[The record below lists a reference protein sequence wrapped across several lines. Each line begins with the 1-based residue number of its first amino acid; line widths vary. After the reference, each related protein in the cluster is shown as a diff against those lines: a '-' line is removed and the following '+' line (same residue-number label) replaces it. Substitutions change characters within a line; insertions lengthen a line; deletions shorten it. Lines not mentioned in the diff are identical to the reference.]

1 MTATNLK
8 HEFAYADL
16 RDWIDEADRLGE
28 IKRLTGINW
37 QREIGMV
44 GAMLQRADPSPC
56 AIFDD
61 IPGIKPGFRVLVN
74 FFGGKRAN
82 VTLGF
87 PAGLSK
93 TELSD
98 AFLKV
103 YKNPANK
110 PIKHV
115 IVDDGPVF
123 ENIITGDAVDITTF
137 PAPQWHAEDGGRY
150 IGTGC
155 YSVTRDPD
163 DGWLNQGTYRV
174 MVHDEKSVGIY
185 ISPGKHG
192 RMHRDK
198 YAARGEKMPMAI
210 VLGGNPMQ
218 FLLTGNEVPF
228 GVSEYDVLGG
238 LYKAPLE
245 CVRGKV
251 TGLPFPKNAEI
262 VLEGWIDPN
271 ELREEGPLGEWTG
284 YYASGARPEPVM
296 RVEAIYHRDDPIILG
311 SVHELGPSEYARY
324 RAITRSALLKEALQA
339 AGLPDITGVWA
350 HEVGGARM
358 FVGRRHQAALCR
370 PRTAGRAC
378 RLPMPGRRL
387 CGQIRRGGRR
397 RHRRVGSRRADVGDA
412 DTLRPG
418 DLDRHRQQC
427 LVDAARPAH
436 SAGEAR
442 AWRLHQQPRHH
453 RCLPAVPLARQ
464 VSQSEHAAARGHQRD
479 PGPLR
484 LGARGLAQGAVRTP
498 GFDGICVRR
507 GQERARKGCQTAPV
521 ALSSRTAWGM
531 V

>member
-1 MTATNLK
+1 MPATNLK
-8 HEFAYADL
+8 HEFAYTDL
-16 RDWIDEADRLGE
+16 RDWIEEADRLGE

-56 AIFDD
+56 AIFDE
-61 IPGIKPGFRVLVN
+61 IPGIKPGFRVVVN

-123 ENIITGDAVDITTF
+123 ENIITGDAVDITKF
-137 PAPQWHAEDGGRY
+137 PAPQWHADDGGRY

-271 ELREEGPLGEWTG
+271 ESREEGPLGEWTG

-358 FVGRRHQAALCR
+358 FVAVAIKQRY
-370 PRTAGRAC
+370 AG
-378 RLPMPGRRL
+378 
-387 CGQIRRGGRR
+387 
-397 RHRRVGSRRADVGDA
+397 H
-412 DTLRPG
+412 
-418 DLDRHRQQC
+418 
-427 LVDAARPAH
+427 
-436 SAGEAR
+436 
-442 AWRLHQQPRHH
+442 
-453 RCLPAVPLARQ
+453 ARQ
-464 VSQSEHAAARGHQRD
+464 VGHVACQCQVGAYAGKYVVVVDDDIDVSDLDELMWAMLTRSDPATSIDIVNNAWSTPLDPRIPPEKRERGDFTNSRAIIDACRPFHWRD
-479 PGPLR
+479 KFPKVNMPPREVVNETRDRFGWVLEDW
-484 LGARGLAQGAVRTP
+484 L
-498 GFDGICVRR
+498 
-507 GQERARKGCQTAPV
+507 KG
-521 ALSSRTAWGM
+521 R
-531 V
+531 

>member
-1 MTATNLK
+1 MQAGNLK
-8 HEFAYADL
+8 HDFAYSDL
-16 RDWIDEADRLGE
+16 RDWIVEADRLGE
-28 IKRLTGINW
+28 IKRLTGITW

-56 AIFDD
+56 AIFDE
-61 IPGIKPGFRVLVN
+61 IPGVKPGFRVLVN

-93 TELSD
+93 VELSD

-103 YKNPANK
+103 YKDPANK

-123 ENIITGDAVDITTF
+123 ENIITGDAVDITMF

-174 MVHDEKSVGIY
+174 MVHDQKSVGIY

-238 LYKAPLE
+238 LYKKPIE
-245 CVRGKV
+245 CVRGKI

-262 VLEGWIDPN
+262 VLEGWIDPQ
-271 ELREEGPLGEWTG
+271 EFREEGPLGEWTG

-296 RVEAIYHRDDPIILG
+296 RVEAIYHRNDPIILG

-324 RAITRSALLKEALQA
+324 RAITRSALLKEALQT
-339 AGLPDITGVWA
+339 AGIPDVTGVWA

-358 FVGRRHQAALCR
+358 FVAVAIKQRYAGHARQAGHVACQCQVGAYAGKYVVVVDDDIDVSDLDELMWAMLTRSDPATSIDFVNNAWSTPLDPRIPPEKRERGDYTNSRAIIDACR
-370 PRTAGRAC
+370 PFHWRDKF
-378 RLPMPGRRL
+378 PKVNMPPREVINETRERFGW
-387 CGQIRRGGRR
+387 I
-397 RHRRVGSRRADVGDA
+397 
-412 DTLRPG
+412 
-418 DLDRHRQQC
+418 LDEW
-427 LVDAARPAH
+427 LK
-436 SAGEAR
+436 
-442 AWRLHQQPRHH
+442 
-453 RCLPAVPLARQ
+453 
-464 VSQSEHAAARGHQRD
+464 
-479 PGPLR
+479 
-484 LGARGLAQGAVRTP
+484 
-498 GFDGICVRR
+498 
-507 GQERARKGCQTAPV
+507 ER
-521 ALSSRTAWGM
+521 
-531 V
+531 

>member
-1 MTATNLK
+1 MQAGNLK
-8 HEFAYADL
+8 HDFAYSDL
-16 RDWIDEADRLGE
+16 RDWVVEADRLGE
-28 IKRLTGINW
+28 IKRLTGITW

-56 AIFDD
+56 AIFDE
-61 IPGIKPGFRVLVN
+61 IPGVKPGFRVLVN

-93 TELSD
+93 VELSD

-103 YKNPANK
+103 YKDPANK

-123 ENIITGDAVDITTF
+123 ENVITGDAVDITMF

-174 MVHDEKSVGIY
+174 MVHDQKSVGIY

-238 LYKAPLE
+238 LYKKPIE
-245 CVRGKV
+245 CVRGKI

-262 VLEGWIDPN
+262 VLEGWIDPQ
-271 ELREEGPLGEWTG
+271 EFREEGPLGEWTG

-296 RVEAIYHRDDPIILG
+296 RVEAIYHRNDPIILG

-324 RAITRSALLKEALQA
+324 RAITRSALLKEALQT
-339 AGLPDITGVWA
+339 AGIPDVTGVWA

-358 FVGRRHQAALCR
+358 FVAVAIKQRYAGHARQAGHVACQCQVGAYAGKYVVVVDDDIDVSDLDELMWAMLTRSDPATSIDFVNNAWSTPLDPRIPPEKRERGDYTNSRAIIDACR
-370 PRTAGRAC
+370 PFHWRDKF
-378 RLPMPGRRL
+378 PKVNMPPREVINETRERFGW
-387 CGQIRRGGRR
+387 I
-397 RHRRVGSRRADVGDA
+397 
-412 DTLRPG
+412 
-418 DLDRHRQQC
+418 LDEW
-427 LVDAARPAH
+427 LK
-436 SAGEAR
+436 
-442 AWRLHQQPRHH
+442 
-453 RCLPAVPLARQ
+453 
-464 VSQSEHAAARGHQRD
+464 
-479 PGPLR
+479 
-484 LGARGLAQGAVRTP
+484 
-498 GFDGICVRR
+498 
-507 GQERARKGCQTAPV
+507 ER
-521 ALSSRTAWGM
+521 
-531 V
+531 

>member
-1 MTATNLK
+1 MHAPNLK
-8 HEFAYADL
+8 HHFAYSDL
-16 RDWIDEADRLGE
+16 RDWIAEADRLGE
-28 IKRLTGINW
+28 IKRLTGITW
-37 QREIGMV
+37 EREIGMV

-56 AIFDD
+56 AIFDE
-61 IPGIKPGFRVLVN
+61 IPGVKSGFRVLVN

-82 VTLGF
+82 ITLGF

-93 TELSD
+93 VELSD
-98 AFLKV
+98 AFLKA
-103 YKNPANK
+103 YKDPANK

-123 ENIITGDAVDITTF
+123 ENVITGDAVDITMF
-137 PAPQWHAEDGGRY
+137 PAPQWHADDGGRY

-174 MVHDEKSVGIY
+174 MVHDRKSVGIY

-238 LYKAPLE
+238 LYKKPIE
-245 CVRGKV
+245 CVRGKI

-262 VLEGWIDPN
+262 VLEGWIDPQ
-271 ELREEGPLGEWTG
+271 EFREEGPLGEWTG

-296 RVEAIYHRDDPIILG
+296 RVEAIYHRNDPIILG

-324 RAITRSALLKEALQA
+324 RAIARSALLKEALQT
-339 AGLPDITGVWA
+339 AGIPDVTSVWA

-358 FVGRRHQAALCR
+358 FVAIAIKQRYAGHARQAGHVACQCQVGAYAGKYVVVVDDDIDVSDLDELMWAMLTRSDPATSIDFVNNAWSTPLDPRIPPEKRERGDFTNSRAIIDACR
-370 PRTAGRAC
+370 PFHWRDKF
-378 RLPMPGRRL
+378 PKVNMPPREVINETRERFGWIL
-387 CGQIRRGGRR
+387 
-397 RHRRVGSRRADVGDA
+397 DEW
-412 DTLRPG
+412 LR
-418 DLDRHRQQC
+418 
-427 LVDAARPAH
+427 
-436 SAGEAR
+436 
-442 AWRLHQQPRHH
+442 
-453 RCLPAVPLARQ
+453 
-464 VSQSEHAAARGHQRD
+464 
-479 PGPLR
+479 
-484 LGARGLAQGAVRTP
+484 
-498 GFDGICVRR
+498 
-507 GQERARKGCQTAPV
+507 ER
-521 ALSSRTAWGM
+521 
-531 V
+531 

>member
-1 MTATNLK
+1 MHAPNLK
-8 HEFAYADL
+8 HHFAYSDL
-16 RDWIDEADRLGE
+16 RDWIVEADRLGE
-28 IKRLTGINW
+28 IKRLTGISW

-56 AIFDD
+56 AIFDE
-61 IPGIKPGFRVLVN
+61 IPGVKPGFRVLVN

-82 VTLGF
+82 ITLGF

-93 TELSD
+93 VELSD

-103 YKNPANK
+103 YKDPANK

-123 ENIITGDAVDITTF
+123 ENVITGDAVDITMF
-137 PAPQWHAEDGGRY
+137 PAPQWHADDGGRY

-174 MVHDEKSVGIY
+174 MVHDQKSVGIY

-238 LYKAPLE
+238 LYEKPIE
-245 CVRGKV
+245 CVRGKI

-262 VLEGWIDPN
+262 VLEGWIDPR
-271 ELREEGPLGEWTG
+271 EVREEGPLGEWTG

-296 RVEAIYHRDDPIILG
+296 RVEAIYHRNDPIILG

-324 RAITRSALLKEALQA
+324 RAIARSALLKEALQT
-339 AGLPDITGVWA
+339 AGIPDITSVWA

-358 FVGRRHQAALCR
+358 FVAIAIKQRY
-370 PRTAGRAC
+370 AG
-378 RLPMPGRRL
+378 
-387 CGQIRRGGRR
+387 
-397 RHRRVGSRRADVGDA
+397 H
-412 DTLRPG
+412 
-418 DLDRHRQQC
+418 
-427 LVDAARPAH
+427 
-436 SAGEAR
+436 
-442 AWRLHQQPRHH
+442 
-453 RCLPAVPLARQ
+453 ARQ
-464 VSQSEHAAARGHQRD
+464 VGHVACQCQVGAYAGKYVVVVDDDIDVSDLDELMWAMLTRSDPATSIDFVNNAWSTPLDPRIPPEKRERGDFTNSRAIIDACRPFHWRD
-479 PGPLR
+479 KFPKVNMPPREVINETRERFGWILDEWLR
-484 LGARGLAQGAVRTP
+484 
-498 GFDGICVRR
+498 
-507 GQERARKGCQTAPV
+507 ER
-521 ALSSRTAWGM
+521 
-531 V
+531 

>member
-271 ELREEGPLGEWTG
+271 ESREEGPLGEWTG
-284 YYASGARPEPVM
+284 YYASGARAEPVM
-296 RVEAIYHRDDPIILG
+296 RVEAIYHRNDPIILG

-358 FVGRRHQAALCR
+358 FVAVAIKQRY
-370 PRTAGRAC
+370 AG
-378 RLPMPGRRL
+378 
-387 CGQIRRGGRR
+387 
-397 RHRRVGSRRADVGDA
+397 H
-412 DTLRPG
+412 
-418 DLDRHRQQC
+418 
-427 LVDAARPAH
+427 
-436 SAGEAR
+436 
-442 AWRLHQQPRHH
+442 
-453 RCLPAVPLARQ
+453 ARQ
-464 VSQSEHAAARGHQRD
+464 VGHVACQCQVGAYAGKYVVVVDDDIDVSDLDELMWAMLTRSDPATSIDIVNNAWSTPLDPRIPPEKRERGDFTNSRAIIDACRPFHWRD
-479 PGPLR
+479 KFPKVNMPPREVINETRDRFGWVLEDW
-484 LGARGLAQGAVRTP
+484 L
-498 GFDGICVRR
+498 
-507 GQERARKGCQTAPV
+507 KG
-521 ALSSRTAWGM
+521 R
-531 V
+531 

>member
-1 MTATNLK
+1 MHAPNLK
-8 HEFAYADL
+8 HHFAYSDL
-16 RDWIDEADRLGE
+16 RDWIAEADRLGE
-28 IKRLTGINW
+28 IKRLTGITW
-37 QREIGMV
+37 EREIGMV

-56 AIFDD
+56 AIFDE
-61 IPGIKPGFRVLVN
+61 IPGVKSGFRVLVN

-82 VTLGF
+82 ITLGF

-93 TELSD
+93 VELSD

-103 YKNPANK
+103 YKDPANK

-123 ENIITGDAVDITTF
+123 ENVITGDAVDITMF
-137 PAPQWHAEDGGRY
+137 PAPQWHADDGGRY

-174 MVHDEKSVGIY
+174 MVHDRKSVGIY

-238 LYKAPLE
+238 LYKKPIE
-245 CVRGKV
+245 CVRGKI

-262 VLEGWIDPN
+262 VLEGWIDPQ
-271 ELREEGPLGEWTG
+271 EFREEGPLGEWTG

-296 RVEAIYHRDDPIILG
+296 RVEAIYHRNDPIILG

-324 RAITRSALLKEALQA
+324 RAIARSALLKEALQT
-339 AGLPDITGVWA
+339 AGIPDVTSVWA

-358 FVGRRHQAALCR
+358 FVAIAIKQRYAGHARQAGHVACQCQVGAYAGKYVVVVDDDIDVSDLDELMWAMLTRSDPATSIDFVNNAWSTPLDPRIPPEKRERGDFTNSRAIIDACR
-370 PRTAGRAC
+370 PFHWRDKF
-378 RLPMPGRRL
+378 PKVNMPPREVINETRERFGWIL
-387 CGQIRRGGRR
+387 
-397 RHRRVGSRRADVGDA
+397 DEW
-412 DTLRPG
+412 LR
-418 DLDRHRQQC
+418 
-427 LVDAARPAH
+427 
-436 SAGEAR
+436 
-442 AWRLHQQPRHH
+442 
-453 RCLPAVPLARQ
+453 
-464 VSQSEHAAARGHQRD
+464 
-479 PGPLR
+479 
-484 LGARGLAQGAVRTP
+484 
-498 GFDGICVRR
+498 
-507 GQERARKGCQTAPV
+507 ER
-521 ALSSRTAWGM
+521 
-531 V
+531 

>member
-1 MTATNLK
+1 MQAGNLK
-8 HEFAYADL
+8 HDFAYSDL
-16 RDWIDEADRLGE
+16 RDWIVEADRLGE
-28 IKRLTGINW
+28 IKRLTGITW

-56 AIFDD
+56 AIFDE
-61 IPGIKPGFRVLVN
+61 IPGVKPGFRVLVN

-93 TELSD
+93 VELSD

-103 YKNPANK
+103 YKDPANK

-123 ENIITGDAVDITTF
+123 ENVITGDAVDITMF

-174 MVHDEKSVGIY
+174 MVHDQKSVGIY

-238 LYKAPLE
+238 LYKKPIE
-245 CVRGKV
+245 CVRGKI

-262 VLEGWIDPN
+262 VLEGWIDPQ
-271 ELREEGPLGEWTG
+271 EFREEGPLGEWTG

-296 RVEAIYHRDDPIILG
+296 RVEAIYHRNDPIILG

-324 RAITRSALLKEALQA
+324 RAITRSALLKEALQT
-339 AGLPDITGVWA
+339 AGIPDITSVWA

-358 FVGRRHQAALCR
+358 FVAIAIKQRYAGHARQAGHVACQCQVGAYAGKYVVVVDDDIDVSDLDELMWAMLTRSDPATSIDFVNNAWSTPLDPRIPPEKRERGDYTNSRAIIDACR
-370 PRTAGRAC
+370 PFHWRDKF
-378 RLPMPGRRL
+378 PKVNMPPREVINETRERFGW
-387 CGQIRRGGRR
+387 I
-397 RHRRVGSRRADVGDA
+397 
-412 DTLRPG
+412 
-418 DLDRHRQQC
+418 LDEW
-427 LVDAARPAH
+427 LK
-436 SAGEAR
+436 
-442 AWRLHQQPRHH
+442 
-453 RCLPAVPLARQ
+453 
-464 VSQSEHAAARGHQRD
+464 
-479 PGPLR
+479 
-484 LGARGLAQGAVRTP
+484 
-498 GFDGICVRR
+498 
-507 GQERARKGCQTAPV
+507 ER
-521 ALSSRTAWGM
+521 
-531 V
+531 

>member
-1 MTATNLK
+1 M
-8 HEFAYADL
+8 
-16 RDWIDEADRLGE
+16 
-28 IKRLTGINW
+28 
-37 QREIGMV
+37 
-44 GAMLQRADPSPC
+44 
-56 AIFDD
+56 
-61 IPGIKPGFRVLVN
+61 
-74 FFGGKRAN
+74 
-82 VTLGF
+82 
-87 PAGLSK
+87 
-93 TELSD
+93 
-98 AFLKV
+98 
-103 YKNPANK
+103 
-110 PIKHV
+110 
-115 IVDDGPVF
+115 F

-271 ELREEGPLGEWTG
+271 ESREEGPLGEWTG

-358 FVGRRHQAALCR
+358 FVAVAIKQRY
-370 PRTAGRAC
+370 AG
-378 RLPMPGRRL
+378 
-387 CGQIRRGGRR
+387 
-397 RHRRVGSRRADVGDA
+397 H
-412 DTLRPG
+412 
-418 DLDRHRQQC
+418 
-427 LVDAARPAH
+427 
-436 SAGEAR
+436 
-442 AWRLHQQPRHH
+442 
-453 RCLPAVPLARQ
+453 ARQ
-464 VSQSEHAAARGHQRD
+464 VGHVACQCQVGAYAGKYVVVVDDDIDVSDLDELMWAMLTRSDPATSIDIVNNAWSTPLDPRIPPEKRERGDFTNSRAIIDACRPFHWRD
-479 PGPLR
+479 KFPKVNMPPREVINETRDRFGWVLEDW
-484 LGARGLAQGAVRTP
+484 L
-498 GFDGICVRR
+498 
-507 GQERARKGCQTAPV
+507 KG
-521 ALSSRTAWGM
+521 R
-531 V
+531 

>member
-1 MTATNLK
+1 MHAPNLK
-8 HEFAYADL
+8 HHFAYADL
-16 RDWIDEADRLGE
+16 RDWIAEADRLGE
-28 IKRLTGINW
+28 IKRLTGITW
-37 QREIGMV
+37 EREIGMV

-56 AIFDD
+56 AIFDE
-61 IPGIKPGFRVLVN
+61 IPGVKSGFRVLVN

-82 VTLGF
+82 ITLGF

-93 TELSD
+93 VELSD

-103 YKNPANK
+103 YKDPANK

-123 ENIITGDAVDITTF
+123 ENVITGDAVDITMF
-137 PAPQWHAEDGGRY
+137 PAPQWHADDGGRY

-174 MVHDEKSVGIY
+174 MVHDRKSVGIY

-238 LYKAPLE
+238 LYKKPIE
-245 CVRGKV
+245 CVRGKI

-262 VLEGWIDPN
+262 VLEGWIDPQ
-271 ELREEGPLGEWTG
+271 EFREEGPLGEWTG

-296 RVEAIYHRDDPIILG
+296 RVEAIYHRNDPIILG

-324 RAITRSALLKEALQA
+324 RAIARSALLKEALQT
-339 AGLPDITGVWA
+339 AGIPDVTSVWA

-358 FVGRRHQAALCR
+358 FVAIAIKQRYAGHARQAGHVACQCQVGAYAGKYVVVVDDDIDVSDLDELMWAMLTRSDPATSIDFVNNAWSTPLDPRIPPEKRERGDFTNSRAIIDACR
-370 PRTAGRAC
+370 PFHWRDKF
-378 RLPMPGRRL
+378 PKVNMPPREVINETRERFGWIL
-387 CGQIRRGGRR
+387 
-397 RHRRVGSRRADVGDA
+397 DEW
-412 DTLRPG
+412 LR
-418 DLDRHRQQC
+418 
-427 LVDAARPAH
+427 
-436 SAGEAR
+436 
-442 AWRLHQQPRHH
+442 
-453 RCLPAVPLARQ
+453 
-464 VSQSEHAAARGHQRD
+464 
-479 PGPLR
+479 
-484 LGARGLAQGAVRTP
+484 
-498 GFDGICVRR
+498 
-507 GQERARKGCQTAPV
+507 ER
-521 ALSSRTAWGM
+521 
-531 V
+531 

>member
-1 MTATNLK
+1 MHAPNLK
-8 HEFAYADL
+8 HHFAYADL
-16 RDWIDEADRLGE
+16 RDWIAEADRLGE
-28 IKRLTGINW
+28 IKRLTGITW
-37 QREIGMV
+37 EREIGMV

-56 AIFDD
+56 AIFDE
-61 IPGIKPGFRVLVN
+61 IPGVKSGFRVLVN

-82 VTLGF
+82 ITLGF

-93 TELSD
+93 VELSD

-103 YKNPANK
+103 YKDPANK

-123 ENIITGDAVDITTF
+123 ENVITGDAVDITMF
-137 PAPQWHAEDGGRY
+137 PAPQWHADDGGRY

-174 MVHDEKSVGIY
+174 MVHDRKSVGIY

-238 LYKAPLE
+238 LYKKPIE
-245 CVRGKV
+245 CVRGKI

-262 VLEGWIDPN
+262 VLEGWIDPQ
-271 ELREEGPLGEWTG
+271 EFREEGPLGEWTG

-296 RVEAIYHRDDPIILG
+296 RVEAIYHRNDPIILA

-324 RAITRSALLKEALQA
+324 RAIARSALLKEALQT
-339 AGLPDITGVWA
+339 AGIPDVTSVWA

-358 FVGRRHQAALCR
+358 FVAIAIKQRYAGHARQAGHVACQCQVGAYAGKYVVVVDDDIDVSDLDELMWAMLTRSDPATSIDFVNNAWSTPLDPRIPPEKRERGDFTNSRAIIDDCR
-370 PRTAGRAC
+370 PFHWRDKF
-378 RLPMPGRRL
+378 PKVNMPPREVINETRERFGWIL
-387 CGQIRRGGRR
+387 
-397 RHRRVGSRRADVGDA
+397 DEW
-412 DTLRPG
+412 LR
-418 DLDRHRQQC
+418 
-427 LVDAARPAH
+427 
-436 SAGEAR
+436 
-442 AWRLHQQPRHH
+442 
-453 RCLPAVPLARQ
+453 
-464 VSQSEHAAARGHQRD
+464 
-479 PGPLR
+479 
-484 LGARGLAQGAVRTP
+484 
-498 GFDGICVRR
+498 
-507 GQERARKGCQTAPV
+507 ER
-521 ALSSRTAWGM
+521 
-531 V
+531 

>member
-1 MTATNLK
+1 MHAPNLK
-8 HEFAYADL
+8 HDFAYADL
-16 RDWIDEADRLGE
+16 RDWIAEADRLGE
-28 IKRLTGINW
+28 IKRLTGITW
-37 QREIGMV
+37 EREIGMV

-56 AIFDD
+56 AIFDE
-61 IPGIKPGFRVLVN
+61 IPGVKSGFRVLVN

-82 VTLGF
+82 ITLGF

-93 TELSD
+93 VELSD

-103 YKNPANK
+103 YKDPANK

-123 ENIITGDAVDITTF
+123 ENVITGDAVDITMF
-137 PAPQWHAEDGGRY
+137 PAPQWHADDGGRY

-174 MVHDEKSVGIY
+174 MVHDRKSVGIY

-238 LYKAPLE
+238 LYKKPIE
-245 CVRGKV
+245 CVRGKI

-262 VLEGWIDPN
+262 VLEGWIDPQ
-271 ELREEGPLGEWTG
+271 EFREEGPLGEWTG

-296 RVEAIYHRDDPIILG
+296 RVEAIYHRNDPIILG

-324 RAITRSALLKEALQA
+324 RAIARSALLKEALQT
-339 AGLPDITGVWA
+339 AGIPDVTSVWA

-358 FVGRRHQAALCR
+358 FVAIAIKQRYAGHARQAGHVACQCQVGAYAGKYVVVVDDDIDVSDLDELMWAMLTRSDPATSIDFVNNAWSTPLDPRIPPEKRERGDFTNSRAIIDACR
-370 PRTAGRAC
+370 PFHWRDKF
-378 RLPMPGRRL
+378 PKVNMPPREVINETRERFGWIL
-387 CGQIRRGGRR
+387 
-397 RHRRVGSRRADVGDA
+397 DEW
-412 DTLRPG
+412 LR
-418 DLDRHRQQC
+418 
-427 LVDAARPAH
+427 
-436 SAGEAR
+436 
-442 AWRLHQQPRHH
+442 
-453 RCLPAVPLARQ
+453 
-464 VSQSEHAAARGHQRD
+464 
-479 PGPLR
+479 
-484 LGARGLAQGAVRTP
+484 
-498 GFDGICVRR
+498 
-507 GQERARKGCQTAPV
+507 ER
-521 ALSSRTAWGM
+521 
-531 V
+531 

>member
-1 MTATNLK
+1 MQAGNLK
-8 HEFAYADL
+8 HDFAYSDL
-16 RDWIDEADRLGE
+16 RDWIVEADRLGE
-28 IKRLTGINW
+28 IKRLTGITW

-56 AIFDD
+56 AIFDE
-61 IPGIKPGFRVLVN
+61 IPGVKPGFRVLVN

-93 TELSD
+93 VELSD

-103 YKNPANK
+103 YKDPANK

-123 ENIITGDAVDITTF
+123 ENVITGDAVDITMF

-174 MVHDEKSVGIY
+174 MVHDQKSVGIY

-238 LYKAPLE
+238 LYKKPIE
-245 CVRGKV
+245 CVRGKI

-262 VLEGWIDPN
+262 VLEGWIDPQ
-271 ELREEGPLGEWTG
+271 EFREEGPLGEWTG

-296 RVEAIYHRDDPIILG
+296 RVEAIYHRNDPIILG

-324 RAITRSALLKEALQA
+324 RAITRSALLKEALQT
-339 AGLPDITGVWA
+339 AGIPDVTGVWA

-358 FVGRRHQAALCR
+358 FVAVAIKQRYAGHARQAGHVACQCQVGAYAGKYVVVVDDDIDVSDLDELMWAMLTRSDPATSIDFVNNAWSTPLDPRIPPEKRERGDYTNSRAIIDACR
-370 PRTAGRAC
+370 PFHWRDKF
-378 RLPMPGRRL
+378 PKVNMPPREVINETRERFGW
-387 CGQIRRGGRR
+387 I
-397 RHRRVGSRRADVGDA
+397 
-412 DTLRPG
+412 
-418 DLDRHRQQC
+418 LDEW
-427 LVDAARPAH
+427 LK
-436 SAGEAR
+436 
-442 AWRLHQQPRHH
+442 
-453 RCLPAVPLARQ
+453 
-464 VSQSEHAAARGHQRD
+464 
-479 PGPLR
+479 
-484 LGARGLAQGAVRTP
+484 
-498 GFDGICVRR
+498 
-507 GQERARKGCQTAPV
+507 ER
-521 ALSSRTAWGM
+521 
-531 V
+531 